1 MKRGIIETSIRAGDT
16 LRTVRCEFAT
26 PREVRELAK
35 WKVARP
41 GNAGMVDAVEYA
53 GLTCKRW
60 GFYLEE
66 GRAVT
71 DAHQLRDPAIADAD
85 ELAFLIVARA
95 QWAEPT
101 TLGLCL
107 FRRSWCNH
115 LIVDFLAVHPNFQEG
130 GEQPLKGIGAALLL
144 SVTEIATL
152 IGAKRIW
159 GEATRGSAAKYE
171 RFFLLKNVRDL
182 FVVNRKGYIDFGKR
196 FLIRSPETRLLL
208 RQKPSISPL

>member
-1 MKRGIIETSIRAGDT
+1 MKRGIIETSVRAGDT

-35 WKVARP
+35 WKVARS
-41 GNAGMVDAVEYA
+41 GNAGMMDAVEYA

-71 DAHQLRDPAIADAD
+71 DAHQLRDPAIAEAD

-95 QWAEPT
+95 QWAKPSA
-101 TLGLCL
+101 LGLCL
-107 FRRSWCNH
+107 SRRSWCNH

-130 GEQPLKGIGAALLL
+130 GKQPLKGIGAALLL

-159 GEATRGSAAKYE
+159 GEATRGSSTKYE
-171 RFFLLKNVRDL
+171 DFFGIKNVRDL
-182 FVVNRKGYIDFGKR
+182 FVVSQANYRKYCTRYKVRRPD
-196 FLIRSPETRLLL
+196 TRLLL
-208 RQKPSISPL
+208 RENPPSS

>member
-1 MKRGIIETSIRAGDT
+1 MKRGIIETSIRAGDN

-26 PREVRELAK
+26 PREVGALAK

-71 DAHQLRDPAIADAD
+71 DAHQLRNPAIANAD
-85 ELAFLIVARA
+85 ELAFLVVARA
-95 QWAEPT
+95 PWAEPS

-115 LIVDFLAVHPNFQEG
+115 LIVDFLAVHPTFQEG
-130 GEQPLKGIGAALLL
+130 GEQPVKGIGAALLL

-152 IGAKRIW
+152 LGAKQIW
-159 GEATRGSAAKYE
+159 GEATRGSAQKYE
-171 RFFLLKNVRDL
+171 RFFLLENVRDL
-182 FVVNRKGYIDFGKR
+182 FVVNREAYTDFGKR
-196 FLIRSPETRLLL
+196 LLIRSPETRLLL
-208 RQKPSISPL
+208 RQKSPISPP